1 MKRAIDTPNAPKAIG
16 PYSQAVEAGGLLFV
30 SGAIPIDPAT
40 GNLVDGGIET
50 QTRRVLDNLGA
61 ILAAAGYAYSDVIK
75 TTVFL
80 KDLSQFAVVNGIY
93 GSYFSGPVLPARA
106 TIQVG
111 ALPKDSLV
119 EIEAVAC
126 HAG

>member
-1 MKRAIDTPNAPKAIG
+1 MKRVIDTPNAPKAIG
-16 PYSQAVEAGGLLFV
+16 PYSQAVEAGGFLFV

-40 GNLVDGGIET
+40 GNLVDGGIEA
-50 QTRRVLDNLGA
+50 QARRVLDNLGA
-61 ILAAAGYAYSDVIK
+61 ILAAAGYSYSDVVK

-80 KDLSQFAVVNGIY
+80 KDLSHFAVLNGIY
-93 GSYFSGPVLPARA
+93 GSFFTGPVLPARA

>member
-1 MKRAIDTPNAPKAIG
+1 M
-16 PYSQAVEAGGLLFV
+16 
-30 SGAIPIDPAT
+30 SGAIALDPAT
-40 GNLVDGGIET
+40 GSLVEGGIET
-50 QTRRVLDNLGA
+50 QARRVLDNLGA
-61 ILAAAGYAYSDVIK
+61 ILAAAGYSYADVVK

-93 GSYFSGPVLPARA
+93 AGYFTGPVLPARA

-111 ALPKDSLV
+111 ALPKDAWI